1 MAKKMLI
8 DAAQTEEVRVAIVQG
23 NRVEDFEFESSL
35 RKQLKGNIY
44 LAKVTRIE
52 PSLQAAFV
60 DYGGNRHGFLP
71 LSEIHPDYYQI
82 PVEDREA
89 LLADEAREAAEAQA
103 AEDAE
108 DEEIDA
114 KPKRGR
120 RPKRAAKA
128 NSADEATEPTADQA
142 SDNAGDEGS
151 QADDEEA
158 ADATG
163 EAQAKSVEPE
173 TGPAEG
179 DVEVAVPVELAAEG
193 EEAEPESEDET
204 ESAPEGKTQA
214 ADTKDEVIAGP
225 AEDEAPTVEA
235 ESAKTDADEAASTE
249 SETRTVIVTDE
260 PPKAATEDADADA
273 AEVTDKAD
281 VEEEGEAQRKPRGR
295 RRGGR
300 GRRQNKKTDADSQET
315 PANEEAEQADGEAS
329 EAEAVETTG
338 GEGDEDEAFVARRRA
353 RRRHYRI
360 QEVIRPRQILLVQ
373 VVKEER
379 GTKGAALTTYLSLAG
394 RYGVLMPN
402 TARGGGISRKISN
415 REDRKRL
422 KGIVRDL
429 EVSKGMGLIVR
440 TAGAQR
446 TRQEIKRDYDY
457 LIRLWDQIRELTLKS
472 VAPCLIYEEGSLL
485 LRAIRD
491 FYSKDV
497 ESVLV
502 QGEDGYKEAKGYMK
516 LLMPSHA
523 KNVQRYKDDVPLFQ
537 RYQVDSQ
544 LEQMIEPEVQ
554 LKSGGYLVI
563 NPTEAL
569 VSIDINSGRSTRE
582 KNIEQTALRTNLE
595 AAEEIARQLRLRDL
609 AGLVVIDFI
618 DMDENRNN
626 KAVERKMKDCLKN
639 DRARI
644 QVGRISQF
652 GLLEMSRQRLGSS
665 LLETAAKTCPHCAG
679 SGLLRTDDSAALSA
693 LRRIEEEALRGKAS
707 EIAVHLHPDVALYL
721 LNHKRDQIGVIEQR
735 HAMRIVIAA
744 NNDKRIGEC
753 VIERLKA
760 QSGDRAQRPT
770 NEAVA
775 SPAAMEMD
783 DEAPQVEQEAEVA
796 APEKKANSGDEDGE
810 PKKRRR
816 GRRGGR
822 RRNRQNQDNADNAT
836 ELTDGEAKAQQSDEA
851 QASDKA
857 DDTPK
862 AELAEKLG
870 ADDAK
875 PDADDAKPDADDAK
889 PDVKEIEIT
898 EKTSSN
904 VDEAEVE
911 IAQSTQAD
919 AVAEAAA
926 EPAPPAEEKPA
937 GPARKGWWQ
946 RRFGN

>member
-8 DAAQTEEVRVAIVQG
+8 DTAQAEEVRVAIAQG

-103 AEDAE
+103 EEDAE
-108 DEEIDA
+108 EEAMEAKPNKRKRAGRRKKADASEKTDEESSEESSGDH
-114 KPKRGR
+114 
-120 RPKRAAKA
+120 AADGEVAEEVKA
-128 NSADEATEPTADQA
+128 EASEDQA
-142 SDNAGDEGS
+142 
-151 QADDEEA
+151 EA
-158 ADATG
+158 
-163 EAQAKSVEPE
+163 P
-173 TGPAEG
+173 
-179 DVEVAVPVELAAEG
+179 
-193 EEAEPESEDET
+193 EAESEAEAEAEAEED
-204 ESAPEGKTQA
+204 APDTEGKTQA
-214 ADTKDEVIAGP
+214 ADVKDEVLQGP
-225 AEDEAPTVEA
+225 SEDEA
-235 ESAKTDADEAASTE
+235 
-249 SETRTVIVTDE
+249 
-260 PPKAATEDADADA
+260 ADAPTTEETPAEETSSEEIAETA
-273 AEVTDKAD
+273 AEGETSEEDDAEKA
-281 VEEEGEAQRKPRGR
+281 ERKPRR

-300 GRRQNKKTDADSQET
+300 GRRRGKKADTEAKDASEEETDQANGET
-315 PANEEAEQADGEAS
+315 NEDANQDAGEDASDEAS
-329 EAEAVETTG
+329 TEASTVDETVETTG

-353 RRRHYRI
+353 RRRRYHI

-429 EVSKGMGLIVR
+429 DVSKGMGLIIR

-457 LIRLWDQIRELTLKS
+457 LIRLWEQIRELTLKS
-472 VAPCLIYEEGSLL
+472 VAPSLIYEEGSLL

-609 AGLVVIDFI
+609 AGLIVIDFI

-626 KAVERKMKDCLKN
+626 KAVERKMKDCLKG

-665 LLETAAKTCPHCAG
+665 LLETATLTCPHCAG
-679 SGLLRTDDSAALSA
+679 SGVLRTDDSAALSA

-707 EIAVHLHPDVALYL
+707 EISVHLHPDIALYL
-721 LNHKRDQIGVIEQR
+721 LNHKRDQIAVIEER
-735 HAMRIVIAA
+735 HGMRIIVAA
-744 NNDKRIGEC
+744 NSEKRVGEC
-753 VIERLKA
+753 VIERL
-760 QSGDRAQRPT
+760 QTRRAERNQRNQP
-770 NEAVA
+770 ADQVA
-775 SPAAMEMD
+775 RASNMEIEET
-783 DEAPQVEQEAEVA
+783 EAPAETVVEPKAD
-796 APEKKANSGDEDGE
+796 APVEERGEDDNSQADGE

-822 RRNRQNQDNADNAT
+822 KRNRNGQDANGNENAEAAT
-836 ELTDGEAKAQQSDEA
+836 TSD
-851 QASDKA
+851 DK
-857 DDTPK
+857 P
-862 AELAEKLG
+862 E
-870 ADDAK
+870 
-875 PDADDAKPDADDAK
+875 
-889 PDVKEIEIT
+889 VKEIEIT
-898 EKTSSN
+898 ESQPK
-904 VDEAEVE
+904 AE
-911 IAQSTQAD
+911 
-919 AVAEAAA
+919 VAEAKPEVKEEPKAEAPKEEAQA
-926 EPAPPAEEKPA
+926 EPVVEAAGVEVVAEEEKPKA
-937 GPARKGWWQ
+937 PPPLEEQGNPDKPARKGWWQ
-946 RRFGN
+946 GRFGK

>member
-1 MAKKMLI
+1 MVKKMLI
-8 DAAQTEEVRVAIVQG
+8 DTAQAEEVRVAIVQG

-82 PVEDREA
+82 PAEDREA

-103 AEDAE
+103 EEDAE
-108 DEEIDA
+108 EEALEA
-114 KPKRGR
+114 KPNR
-120 RPKRAAKA
+120 RKRAPRRKKSETSDEA
-128 NSADEATEPTADQA
+128 ADEAT
-142 SDNAGDEGS
+142 
-151 QADDEEA
+151 
-158 ADATG
+158 G
-163 EAQAKSVEPE
+163 ES
-173 TGPAEG
+173 AEG
-179 DVEVAVPVELAAEG
+179 AAE
-193 EEAEPESEDET
+193 ETSDEAPAVEADVSAETEAVSAEAEPEAKT
-204 ESAPEGKTQA
+204 EAAEAVAPDTEGTTQA
-214 ADTKDEVIAGP
+214 ADVKDEVLQGP
-225 AEDEAPTVEA
+225 SEDEPAPEA
-235 ESAKTDADEAASTE
+235 EAPAKTENAEAEGDTDASADATASENNEEE
-249 SETRTVIVTDE
+249 SE
-260 PPKAATEDADADA
+260 P
-273 AEVTDKAD
+273 
-281 VEEEGEAQRKPRGR
+281 KPRNR

-300 GRRQNKKTDADSQET
+300 GRRRGKKTDTETVEGAEETAVDAVADAT
-315 PANEEAEQADGEAS
+315 PSADAESDADADAD
-329 EAEAVETTG
+329 AEVQPVETTG
-338 GEGDEDEAFVARRRA
+338 GEGDEDEAHVARRRT

-502 QGEDGYKEAKGYMK
+502 QGDAGYKEAKGYMK

-523 KNVQRYKDDVPLFQ
+523 KNVQQYKDDVPLFQ

-626 KAVERKMKDCLKN
+626 KAVERKMKDCLSG

-665 LLETAAKTCPHCAG
+665 LLETATRTCTHCEG

-707 EIAVHLHPDVALYL
+707 EISVNLHPDIALYL
-721 LNHKRDQIGVIEQR
+721 LNHKRDQIALMEER
-735 HAMRIVIAA
+735 HGMRIIVAA
-744 NNDKRIGEC
+744 NSEKRINEC
-753 VIERLKA
+753 VIERLQTRRA
-760 QSGDRAQRPT
+760 ERDQRRQQPADR
-770 NEAVA
+770 VA
-775 SPAAMEMD
+775 SAAAMEMD
-783 DEAPQVEQEAEVA
+783 EPEETAAKEEVVETTQSAPAAEAQPARDDATQA
-796 APEKKANSGDEDGE
+796 DGE

-822 RRNRQNQDNADNAT
+822 KRNRNGQEGNAEANNGEAAAT
-836 ELTDGEAKAQQSDEA
+836 EPS
-851 QASDKA
+851 SDK
-857 DDTPK
+857 P
-862 AELAEKLG
+862 E
-870 ADDAK
+870 
-875 PDADDAKPDADDAK
+875 
-889 PDVKEIEIT
+889 VKEIEIT
-898 EKTSSN
+898 EPQET
-904 VDEAEVE
+904 AEP
-911 IAQSTQAD
+911 
-919 AVAEAAA
+919 VAEIQAKPEPKA
-926 EPAPPAEEKPA
+926 EPKPKPAAKAEATPVVEESKAEEEAPKAPPPLEEQGDPA
-937 GPARKGWWQ
+937 QPTRKGWWQ
-946 RRFGN
+946 GRFGK